1 MAFTYGTVTN
11 CKVRNGQTR
20 KEYECR
26 LGYEVQSQS
35 IANNTSSVKLKLQC
49 RSISSSYNTKGPSG
63 LTSKIDGT
71 TVKNNA
77 AVDMS
82 NTNTWQNFGERT
94 ITVTHNSN
102 GTYSASKS
110 GSFTCTAGSSNY
122 SLSSGSASVTVAPA
136 TIPRYATSNQ
146 SLSGRTSYS
155 IIMNWSSDST
165 IDYVWYSK
173 DNGASW
179 VAVGSVNATSGS
191 YTISGLSSNTTYNIK
206 TRVRR
211 KDSQLTT
218 DSATTAV
225 TTHYTTTASV
235 WLSSKTET
243 SITVASSSN
252 VTASSTL
259 YRIMK
264 SGGSYGSWQT
274 SATFSGLTANT
285 TYYVQVEKVGQ
296 ASGEAGY
303 ATTSAIT
310 TYDYPKPTSI
320 NNFTIG
326 DGATVNVYNPLR
338 RTYTL
343 DIIGNGEKIIG
354 TYSGNYEGAVNGEF
368 KTADAISKQYASIP
382 ESTSGVYYARVKYGS
397 VTKYLE
403 KAYYYTKGNEYP
415 TFTSFSYEDTYDKTL
430 ALTDNPS
437 ILVSGYS
444 NLKVK
449 IPVANKAYSD
459 YYSPID
465 KYRLNVGNMS
475 SVEVPYKSDA
485 QVELTMNKV
494 NSPSITVTAIDKRG
508 YPKAVPITVA
518 FKAYFKPVITSLIAS
533 RGDGGVG
540 SQVTLSFNGTWWND
554 NFGKVPN
561 TIKQIEY
568 YYKRTIDNSWTK
580 GNIIIIPSINGNNFS
595 GDIEIEGP
603 INKGFDVSTAYN
615 VKMVVTDE
623 LDSSTAY
630 QTTLGTGTPA
640 IAIWQ
645 NNVSVGQKYD
655 ENLGGVFQVRGEAI
669 EEGFKISSEQ
679 PEHLEKIWIKNGK
692 NRFYDG
698 LVLGVGNCE
707 FSNGIVTQTT
717 ADTNQNPNWKMQAF
731 TRDWDYIRLLK
742 SFTPTLGRNGYDFVK
757 TSDFNNLQLGV
768 NGSAID
774 TVIFIDVAHLEN
786 DKTYT
791 ISFDVTSLTQG
802 KISWKDIQIERSF
815 APTSYQPHIHKKI
828 YYKNESGLYEEFMD
842 AEDEIIKNGNGT
854 AIKRSNGILEV
865 FGRLSIQATFA
876 VWSSNNSIYSYDHVV
891 PFLFPFK
898 FIETPT
904 IITTVSG
911 GSAAFIVRTTANK
924 EAITQISIGR
934 PNVSNGEYIISYI
947 AKGRWK

>member
-20 KEYECR
+20 TEYQCR
-26 LGYEVQSQS
+26 LGYQVNSQS
-35 IANNTSSVKLKLQC
+35 IANNTSSVTLILQV
-49 RSISSSYNTKGPSG
+49 RSIKSKYNTRGANQ
-63 LTSKIDGT
+63 TTTIDGSSLSAKT
-71 TVKNNA
+71 F
-77 AVDMS
+77 DMS
-82 NTNTWQNFGERT
+82 NTNTWQTFGERT
-94 ITVTHNSN
+94 ITVTHNAE
-102 GTYSASKS
+102 GKYSASKS
-110 GSFTCTAGSSNY
+110 GSFTTTVNSNFSEY
-122 SLSSGSASVTVAPA
+122 ALKSGSASVTVAPA

-235 WLSSKTET
+235 WVSSRTENT
-243 SITVASSSN
+243 ITVASSSN
-252 VTASSTL
+252 VTASSTK
-259 YRIMK
+259 YRIAQY
-264 SGGSYGSWQT
+264 GGSYGSWQT
-274 SATFSGLTANT
+274 SATFSGLYSDT
-285 TYYVQVEKVGQ
+285 TYTIQVEKVGQ

-303 ATTSAIT
+303 NTVSTT
-310 TYDYPKPTSI
+310 TYRYPYCTNSPDFYIGNDVT
-320 NNFTIG
+320 FTL
-326 DGATVNVYNPLR
+326 YNPLGR
-338 RTYTL
+338 YVSVNIL
-343 DIIGNGEKIIG
+343 DASG
-354 TYSGNYEGAVNGEF
+354 TRIVTGYGTSGTTVTS
-368 KTADAISKQYASIP
+368 TATDVVKNALYRSIPSATSGKYQVEVIYAS
-382 ESTSGVYYARVKYGS
+382 
-397 VTKYLE
+397 VTNIRNNGNK
-403 KAYYYTKGNEYP
+403 YYTKGIEKP
-415 TFTSFSYEDTYDKTL
+415 TFSNFTYEDTNSKTI
-430 ALTDNPS
+430 ALTGNNQ
-437 ILVSGYS
+437 ILVNGYS
-444 NLKVK
+444 NLKVT
-449 IPVANKAYSD
+449 ISTDNKAYSN
-459 YYSPID
+459 YGSPID

-475 SVEVPYKSDA
+475 SIEKAYSSSA
-485 QVELTMNKV
+485 AVELSINAV

-508 YPKAVPITVA
+508 CPKQQPKTAT
-518 FKAYFKPVITSLIAS
+518 FKGYFKPIIKSMAAT
-533 RGDGGVG
+533 RDNGGVG
-540 SQVTLSFNGTWWND
+540 SQVTLSFNGEWWND
-554 NFGKVPN
+554 NFGKVAN

-568 YYKRTIDNSWTK
+568 YYKRTIDSSWTK

-698 LVLGVGNCE
+698 LVLGAGNCE

-717 ADTNQNPNWKMQAF
+717 ADTNQNPNWKIQAF

-742 SFTPTLGRNGYDFVK
+742 TFTPTLGRNGYDFVK

-768 NGSAID
+768 NGSAVD

-786 DKTYT
+786 NKTYT